1 MAARDAVEVT
11 RVDGRLGVVF
21 VCCCSVNGAGAAGG
35 SRRMDSGIRSA
46 STSNVVKEV
55 ALS

>member
-11 RVDGRLGVVF
+11 REDCRLGGVL
-21 VCCCSVNGAGAAGG
+21 VCCCSVEGAAAGG

-46 STSNVVKEV
+46 STSNVVKI
-55 ALS
+55 ASS